1 LKTTDYLAV
10 TASRKNTCVKT
21 DRRAIAG
28 RLFRKIKHGVDTYI
42 HNDVTITIIYA
53 YVNSISVCD
62 LCYAQIMRKP
72 GKQPII
78 LISGSSG
85 VGKNTILEKL
95 VATYPQLEPAVSVS
109 TRWPAR
115 QSERFGVD
123 YYFVDDERYDWL
135 LVTNQLIEHTQIYG
149 HRYGTLH
156 SELARICRY
165 KKIPI
170 LEVDPAGIE
179 HFADCEYDVH
189 AVFLDFP
196 NAAEQ
201 KRRLLEREPHISP
214 EELDTRLSQA
224 AQERAWA
231 LSQASA
237 GHLIIAVNDK
247 LGACVQEVSSALDIL
262 N

>member
-1 LKTTDYLAV
+1 
-10 TASRKNTCVKT
+10 
-21 DRRAIAG
+21 
-28 RLFRKIKHGVDTYI
+28 
-42 HNDVTITIIYA
+42 
-53 YVNSISVCD
+53 
-62 LCYAQIMRKP
+62 M
-72 GKQPII
+72 
-78 LISGSSG
+78 
-85 VGKNTILEKL
+85 E
-95 VATYPQLEPAVSVS
+95 
-109 TRWPAR
+109 
-115 QSERFGVD
+115 
-123 YYFVDDERYDWL
+123 
-135 LVTNQLIEHTQIYG
+135 IE
-149 HRYGTLH
+149 
-156 SELARICRY
+156 
-165 KKIPI
+165 KIPI